1 MTNILRH
8 ESKAILSKAVEH
20 AGTVYLSGITAED
33 KSQAVARQTAEIL
46 EAIDRLLARCGTDKS
61 KILSAM
67 IWLRDIADRPA
78 LNEVWTAWLP
88 AGQAPARA
96 CVEANM
102 GPDCLVEIQ
111 VIAAKAP
118 KESA

>member
-1 MTNILRH
+1 
-8 ESKAILSKAVEH
+8 
-20 AGTVYLSGITAED
+20 
-33 KSQAVARQTAEIL
+33 
-46 EAIDRLLARCGTDKS
+46 
-61 KILSAM
+61 M

-78 LNEVWTAWLP
+78 LNQVWTAWLP